1 VSPVDF
7 YCAYLERALIRLIV
21 GLPFFGKVG
30 ASVGEIVGAIVG
42 VRVGAIVGV
51 RVLLMQAEVRL

>member
-1 VSPVDF
+1 VDF

-42 VRVGAIVGV
+42 VRVGV